1 MSAKAKFVYKKPF
14 DTHETYGIKKPIKF
28 NQVYGNE
35 YSLIDPKFIQAYR
48 DYDFYENR
56 DGKDNEL
63 YASYKDLVNTFGK
76 PVKITTQEI
85 KRKVHT
91 LFHIDNKV
99 WTMDV
104 VWYVILND
112 QRIRGK
118 KVDVPVIIYN
128 TMNGKNYCRNYEE
141 QKKIQSTYSDGGS
154 SISLVEDFERRYPLT
169 QHTTKNTSEI
179 KHWNIS
185 VGTKWNEDYSIL
197 RSKFE
202 NKKYLENLI
211 MEYK

>member
-28 NQVYGNE
+28 NQVYGNK
-35 YSLIDPKFIQAYR
+35 YGLIDPNFIQAFR
-48 DYDFYENR
+48 DYDFYESR
-56 DGKDNEL
+56 DGKDNEI
-63 YASYKDLVNTFGK
+63 YASYKDLINTFGK
-76 PVKITTQEI
+76 PVKITKEI
-85 KRKVHT
+85 EKGT
-91 LFHIDNKV
+91 ALFHIDNKA

-104 VWYVILND
+104 VWYVLLND
-112 QRIRGK
+112 QRIKGK

-141 QKKIQSTYSDGGS
+141 QKKIQTTYGDE
-154 SISLVEDFERRYPLT
+154 IDNTLVADFERRYPLS

-197 RSKFE
+197 RSKFK
-202 NKKYLENLI
+202 NKIYLENLI